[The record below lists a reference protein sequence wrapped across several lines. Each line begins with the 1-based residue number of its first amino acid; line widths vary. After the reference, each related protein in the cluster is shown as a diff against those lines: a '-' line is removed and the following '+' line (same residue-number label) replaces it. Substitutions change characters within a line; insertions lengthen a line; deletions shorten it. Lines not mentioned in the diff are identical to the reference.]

1 MMLAVHERRLSA
13 SQLPVSFPGHACS
26 TASAAASAVRS
37 SVSRDDAER
46 TAACSCECI
55 LTTGVSGDGGDG
67 VTCSTLSRLA
77 LARVVIH
84 PHASSGLVSPEAAP
98 PAKSLAAEV
107 VKIVPG

>member
-13 SQLPVSFPGHACS
+13 SQLPVSSAGHASS

-37 SVSRDDAER
+37 SVSLDDAER
-46 TAACSCECI
+46 TAACNAGCI
-55 LTTGVSGDGGDG
+55 LTTGVLGDGGVG
-67 VTCSTLSRLA
+67 VSCSTVSRLA

-84 PHASSGLVSPEAAP
+84 VHASSGFVIPATAP

-107 VKIVPG
+107 